1 MGEETV
7 RLGLLEVMA
16 LIRFGNKPL
25 WKPGLAFKLTWI
37 ALQCG
42 AILLLSVA
50 LPIAYKVLPA
60 SLVRQ
65 APEAEVM
72 AVAYGLMV
80 IVLAWSCVSAATTW
94 LRFRRS
100 DREAQEGAAE
110 HE

>member
-1 MGEETV
+1 MVTLV
-7 RLGLLEVMA
+7 
-16 LIRFGNKPL
+16 RFGNKPL
-25 WKPGLAFKLTWI
+25 WKPGLTFKITWI

-50 LPIAYKVLPA
+50 MPIAYKVLPA

-72 AVAYGLMV
+72 AVAYGAMV
-80 IVLAWSCVSAATTW
+80 VVLAWSCVSAATTW
-94 LRFRRS
+94 LRLRRS
-100 DREAQEGAAE
+100 EREAHEEAAE